1 MGTEEISILGNWE
14 QNFQNMETNFK
25 MGNMTSNAGTNLNCE
40 QKKIEMEK
48 NSEIVLKKE
57 SMDVEIGGKKFLLF
71 QIL

>member
-48 NSEIVLKKE
+48 NFELVLKKG
-57 SMDVEIGGKKFLLF
+57 SIDVEIGGKKFLLF